1 MNGFLYIVIVGVI
14 LSIDLII
21 STMTAASQFVEKD
34 LWKLIVVGVIFAI
47 GQTNS
52 LHLGNNILSR
62 TFFTGEVSLTNV
74 LHIVSS
80 VLFVLVGLYLLYR
93 YFKLKNSYESR
104 IDKLPIKSL
113 VITGIITISIAF
125 ILGLSI
131 AFLDVFITNKVF
143 YIFLLIS
150 ILIATVGNIVG
161 FRYGLYFQ
169 KHFSFI
175 GLLISIFVAI
185 YILFNR
191 F

>member
-143 YIFLLIS
+143 YIFLIIS

>member
-113 VITGIITISIAF
+113 VIKGIITISIAF

-143 YIFLLIS
+143 YIFLIIS

>member
-113 VITGIITISIAF
+113 VITGIITITIAF

-143 YIFLLIS
+143 YIFLIIS

>member
-1 MNGFLYIVIVGVI
+1 MNSFLYIVIVSVI

-21 STMTAASQFVEKD
+21 STMAAASQFVEKD
-34 LWKLIVVGVIFAI
+34 LWKLVVVGFIFAI

-52 LHLGNNILSR
+52 LHFGNNILSR
-62 TFFTGEVSLTNV
+62 TFFTGEVSLTNL

-80 VLFVLVGLYLLYR
+80 VLFIVVGLYILYR
-93 YFKLKNSYESR
+93 HFKLKNRYESR

-125 ILGLSI
+125 ILGLSM

-185 YILFNR
+185 YILFSR

>member
-80 VLFVLVGLYLLYR
+80 VLFVLVGLYLL
-93 YFKLKNSYESR
+93 
-104 IDKLPIKSL
+104 
-113 VITGIITISIAF
+113 
-125 ILGLSI
+125 
-131 AFLDVFITNKVF
+131 
-143 YIFLLIS
+143 
-150 ILIATVGNIVG
+150 
-161 FRYGLYFQ
+161 
-169 KHFSFI
+169 
-175 GLLISIFVAI
+175 
-185 YILFNR
+185 
-191 F
+191 